1 MYYTIS
7 SYPDSLCLLLLAVS
21 LLIRHGS
28 DIDPKSDRLLKF
40 EGEGSSGSSF
50 FLLMVVFLILY
61 CVYQLVNTKS
71 GVIQR
76 SLIQAKHM
84 SFAPDWLEKNSR
96 FKD

>member
-1 MYYTIS
+1 MPFTF
-7 SYPDSLCLLLLAVS
+7 AVS

-28 DIDPKSDRLLKF
+28 DIDPKSDPLLKF
-40 EGEGSSGSSF
+40 EGEGSSGSSLI
-50 FLLMVVFLILY
+50 LLMVAFLILY

-76 SLIQAKHM
+76 SLIQAKRM
-84 SFAPDWLEKNSR
+84 TLAPDWQEKKSR